1 MTLVQKEDLKKI
13 LREFNDEE
21 LGGGYLYFLHQK
33 QLVQLDLV
41 DYSTCIVCDTEDIK
55 HVELNEEDEII
66 YLGLEERYEGIDS
79 CLITEN
85 GVEM

>member
-1 MTLVQKEDLKKI
+1 MTMVQKEDLKKI
-13 LREFNDEE
+13 LKEFNDRE

-41 DYSTCIVCDTEDIK
+41 DYSCCVVCDLEDILHVEFTED
-55 HVELNEEDEII
+55 EGI
-66 YLGLEERYEGIDS
+66 YLGLKEINEYVDHAWIY
-79 CLITEN
+79 EN